1 MSNIKKMVIS
11 ALFVAFG
18 IVLPIMFHSVPNAGN
33 VFLPMHIPVLM
44 CGIIC
49 GFPYG
54 LACGVLAPLLSSL
67 MTGMPPT
74 VFLPSMLC
82 ELAAFGTIASLL
94 MHFIRMKNTYAKVYL
109 TLIGAMLTGR
119 IVFGILNSLIFMAG
133 SYSMQI
139 WVTAAFITALPGIAI
154 QILLIPAVVFALQK
168 ANLIELKGQ
177 ESC

>member
-1 MSNIKKMVIS
+1 MVIA
-11 ALFVAFG
+11 ALFIALC
-18 IVLPIMFHSVPNAGN
+18 IILPIMFHSVPNAGN

-54 LACGVLAPLLSSL
+54 LVCGVVAPLLSSL
-67 MTGMPPT
+67 LTGMPPA

-94 MHFIRMKNTYAKVYL
+94 MRFIRIKNRYAKVYS
-109 TLIGAMLTGR
+109 TLIGAMLIGR
-119 IVFGILNSLIFMAG
+119 IVFGILNALIFMAG

-139 WVTAAFITALPGIAI
+139 WVTAAFVTALPGIVI
-154 QILLIPAVVFALQK
+154 QILLIPAIVFALQK
-168 ANLIELKGQ
+168 AKLIDLK
-177 ESC
+177 